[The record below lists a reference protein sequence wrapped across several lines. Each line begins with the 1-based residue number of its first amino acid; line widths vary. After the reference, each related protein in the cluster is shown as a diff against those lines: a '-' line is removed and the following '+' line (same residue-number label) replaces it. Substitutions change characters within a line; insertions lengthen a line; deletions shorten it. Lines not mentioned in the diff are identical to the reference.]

1 MDEYRAHDE
10 DLLEDSSLESLTR
23 KMEHCATLGEME
35 TLISCSSI
43 GCGAKNTEK
52 VGSLF
57 LNHLVKKMITV
68 ALPGGNEREQYRLL
82 KEVISDIEPVNR
94 EGNEQSIKIAVGN
107 EVVELVN
114 KESRLAN
121 SLHLSSILAGYAR
134 KTDMQNILGRK
145 VTNNA
150 YRAMLQHRRHPGP
163 GRSLVTTHEFMIHR
177 RQRIQEKS
185 IQDFVEWLNAV
196 GLLQNLAFGEK
207 VVQFNNGF
215 HVAIESVKRTQSVQN
230 IVRYYYRRFLVKG
243 SDENSS
249 GDYYDKN
256 ATDDDNSSTSSSDD
270 DQDYLYEHDDEDYEE
285 DDVYSDDDGKFFWA
299 VIHGGTS
306 YCINVMTKNT
316 HLNLYI
322 RVK

>member
-1 MDEYRAHDE
+1 
-10 DLLEDSSLESLTR
+10 
-23 KMEHCATLGEME
+23 
-35 TLISCSSI
+35 
-43 GCGAKNTEK
+43 
-52 VGSLF
+52 
-57 LNHLVKKMITV
+57 
-68 ALPGGNEREQYRLL
+68 
-82 KEVISDIEPVNR
+82 
-94 EGNEQSIKIAVGN
+94 
-107 EVVELVN
+107 
-114 KESRLAN
+114 
-121 SLHLSSILAGYAR
+121 
-134 KTDMQNILGRK
+134 
-145 VTNNA
+145 
-150 YRAMLQHRRHPGP
+150 
-163 GRSLVTTHEFMIHR
+163 MIHR
-177 RQRIQEKS
+177 RQRVQEKS

-196 GLLQNLAFGEK
+196 GLLQNIAFGEK

-249 GDYYDKN
+249 GEYDKN

-306 YCINVMTKNT
+306 YCINVMTNNT